1 MVVIRHEQRGPVCV
15 VTPHGDIRVGPT
27 DVQFRDEIRDLM
39 AQGKTFLVIDFSQV
53 EFIDSTGLG
62 DLAGLR
68 AAAVKAGGN
77 VKLAGLSKRLYDLL
91 TLTRMDLVFEIFPTA
106 DEAVASY

>member
-1 MVVIRHEQRGPVCV
+1 MVSVRHELRGPVCV
-15 VTPHGDIRVGPT
+15 VTPLGDIRVGPS
-27 DVQFRDEIRDLM
+27 DARFRDAIRDLL
-39 AQGKTFLVIDFSQV
+39 AQGNRQLVLDFSRV

-77 VKLAGLSKRLYDLL
+77 LKLAGLSKRLHDLL

>member
-1 MVVIRHEQRGPVCV
+1 VVVSHQVRGRVCV
-15 VTPHGDIRVGPT
+15 VEPHGDVRVGTT
-27 DVQFRDEIRDLM
+27 DVAFRDAIRGLM
-39 AQGKTFLVIDFSQV
+39 AEGHKHLVVDFSRV

-68 AAAVKAGGN
+68 AAAVKVGGN
-77 VKLAGLSKRLYDLL
+77 LKLSGLSKRLHDLL
-91 TLTRMDLVFEIFPTA
+91 ILTRMDQVFEIFPTA